1 MSIGAAI
8 ADIVA
13 TQLKESPG
21 AESIPYQKF
30 KFGGAV
36 LSAGAGIVGM
46 VFDFIDAKK
55 SSDKEQSYLF
65 SAYFIKGVLGLAN
78 VAMTMLA
85 ALTYSAPMIGRV
97 TGSAAI
103 ANAAGQVGTRAAALI
118 GQRILFMSVGA
129 WISVLSFGVQI
140 IIWVITDDALET
152 WCSLS
157 VFGIKRTANSAYG
170 EISVQRKELEKS
182 LIEIGVL

>member
-1 MSIGAAI
+1 MQSIGPQTTWRDAHHI
-8 ADIVA
+8 AR
-13 TQLKESPG
+13 TGYSGTSGKNL
-21 AESIPYQKF
+21 
-30 KFGGAV
+30 
-36 LSAGAGIVGM
+36 L
-46 VFDFIDAKK
+46 DFLFMA
-55 SSDKEQSYLF
+55 LF
-65 SAYFIKGVLGLAN
+65 SQELEPLQNPGQF
-78 VAMTMLA
+78 TMLA

-170 EISVQRKELEKS
+170 EISVHRKELEKS